1 MYYKERKI
9 KAESSTKEQIGKKIV
24 ETAVKQLDA
33 WVYKELEKLKH
44 GKFPVCLYFDD
55 KTLYVGG
62 LFIKS
67 VMQNMYQVYDNEKT
81 IHVFYSKHAA
91 VLYALLIYVKYIK
104 VANDILNSDIQVAKN
119 YDDTQYYKKMLSKLL
134 KDKTSDNYS
143 IIKDKLHESQHRYKF
158 NVEELEKIVT
168 NAKYMKVWEKLK

>member
-1 MYYKERKI
+1 
-9 KAESSTKEQIGKKIV
+9 
-24 ETAVKQLDA
+24 
-33 WVYKELEKLKH
+33 
-44 GKFPVCLYFDD
+44 
-55 KTLYVGG
+55 
-62 LFIKS
+62 
-67 VMQNMYQVYDNEKT
+67 
-81 IHVFYSKHAA
+81 
-91 VLYALLIYVKYIK
+91 LYALLIYVKYIK